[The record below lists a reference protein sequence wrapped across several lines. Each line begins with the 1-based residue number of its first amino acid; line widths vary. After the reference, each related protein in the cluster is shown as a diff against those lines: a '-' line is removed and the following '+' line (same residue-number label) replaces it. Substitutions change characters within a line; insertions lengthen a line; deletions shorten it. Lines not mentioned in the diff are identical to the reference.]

1 MILCY
6 GVLLKILVLCKA
18 ANETQKNIN
27 GTLLMSVNNT
37 YDVRTDDHLAS
48 TLIRCKKNLAE
59 NVTNKKILRKIE
71 QDDLIKYFERDVRP
85 LINPEKENIVLR
97 ALQNIIISSDF
108 KSRYVG
114 KLGRK
119 QILKEENLAPF
130 LANVF
135 LYTLA
140 VPNNVKEGEDF
151 ARSLNEE
158 TLSSLASNTVKSSSY
173 VPISEPQILPEQLLL
188 PLLMGGRCLSCGK
201 SLIQRD
207 NEGEFFQSQQVV
219 ELTTTSTRQVVEISL
234 CPNCATKYSQL
245 NQKQKNE
252 LIRAFFQAK
261 KTAQIPFYIT
271 DNEKINNLIAMTI
284 KTLHDSNRLSDTPQK
299 YDPSEVE
306 EKIKN
311 AIIQDKISSY
321 VANHYYYV
329 NDILN
334 NMATANMITATKMGK
349 VMRRLYEDVEES
361 LNCKGTDIPMQE
373 AVFEGM
379 VTEVHARSHQLSRT
393 VCEWLIAYFI
403 QGCAIF
409 DAISK

>member
-1 MILCY
+1 M
-6 GVLLKILVLCKA
+6 
-18 ANETQKNIN
+18 
-27 GTLLMSVNNT
+27 
-37 YDVRTDDHLAS
+37 
-48 TLIRCKKNLAE
+48 
-59 NVTNKKILRKIE
+59 
-71 QDDLIKYFERDVRP
+71 
-85 LINPEKENIVLR
+85 
-97 ALQNIIISSDF
+97 
-108 KSRYVG
+108 
-114 KLGRK
+114 
-119 QILKEENLAPF
+119 
-130 LANVF
+130 ANVF

-140 VPNNVKEGEDF
+140 VPNKCKDGETF
-151 ARSLNEE
+151 VRSLNEE
-158 TLSSLASNTVKSSSY
+158 MLSILADNTVENSNY
-173 VPISEPQILPEQLLL
+173 VQTSEPPISTEQLPL
-188 PLLMGGRCLSCGK
+188 PLLTNGRCLSCGK
-201 SLIQRD
+201 SLIQQD

-219 ELTTTSTRQVVEISL
+219 ELITTSAGKVEEVAL
-234 CPNCATKYSQL
+234 CPSCATKYPQL
-245 NQKQKNE
+245 NQKQKNA
-252 LIRAFFQAK
+252 LLSAFHQAK
-261 KTAQIPFYIT
+261 KNAQLAFYIT
-271 DNEKINNLIAMTI
+271 DNEKTNNLIATTI
-284 KTLHDSNRLSDTPQK
+284 RALYDSNRLSDTPQK

-311 AIIQDKISSY
+311 TIIQDKISSY

-349 VMRRLYEDVEES
+349 VMRRLYEDVEDG

>member
-1 MILCY
+1 M
-6 GVLLKILVLCKA
+6 
-18 ANETQKNIN
+18 
-27 GTLLMSVNNT
+27 
-37 YDVRTDDHLAS
+37 
-48 TLIRCKKNLAE
+48 
-59 NVTNKKILRKIE
+59 
-71 QDDLIKYFERDVRP
+71 IKYFEREVRP

-219 ELTTTSTRQVVEISL
+219 ELTTTSNGQVVEISL

-271 DNEKINNLIAMTI
+271 DNEKTNNLIAMTI

>member
-59 NVTNKKILRKIE
+59 NLTNKKVLQKIV
-71 QDDLIKYFERDVRP
+71 QHDLIKYFESEVRP

-97 ALQNIIISSDF
+97 SLQNIISSSDF

-119 QILKEENLAPF
+119 QILKEENIATF
-130 LANVF
+130 LVNVF

-173 VPISEPQILPEQLLL
+173 VPTSEPQILTEQLLL
-188 PLLMGGRCLSCGK
+188 PLWTGGRCLSCGK
-201 SLIQRD
+201 SLIQQD

-219 ELTTTSTRQVVEISL
+219 ELTSTSTGQVVEIPL
-234 CPNCATKYSQL
+234 CPDCATKYPQL
-245 NQKQKNE
+245 NQKQKKA
-252 LIRAFFQAK
+252 LISAFHQVK
-261 KTAQIPFYIT
+261 RTAQIPFYIT
-271 DNEKINNLIAMTI
+271 DNEKTNNLIAITI
-284 KTLHDSNRLSDTPQK
+284 QALHDSNRLSDTPQK

-311 AIIQDKISSY
+311 TIIQDKITSY

-334 NMATANMITATKMGK
+334 NMATANMITATKMGR
-349 VMRRLYEDVEES
+349 VMRRLYEDVEDS

>member
-18 ANETQKNIN
+18 ANEKQKNIN

-59 NVTNKKILRKIE
+59 DVTNKKILRKIE
-71 QDDLIKYFERDVRP
+71 QDDLIKYFESDVRP
-85 LINPEKENIVLR
+85 LINPEKEHIVLR
-97 ALQNIIISSDF
+97 ALQNIISSSDF
-108 KSRYVG
+108 NSRRVG

-119 QILKEENLAPF
+119 QILKEENLATF

-140 VPNNVKEGEDF
+140 VPNKGKDGETF
-151 ARSLNEE
+151 VRSLNEE
-158 TLSSLASNTVKSSSY
+158 MLSILADNTVENSNY
-173 VPISEPQILPEQLLL
+173 VQTSEPPISTEQLLL
-188 PLLMGGRCLSCGK
+188 PLLTDGRCLSCGK
-201 SLIQRD
+201 SLIQQD

-219 ELTTTSTRQVVEISL
+219 ELSTTSAGKVEEVAL
-234 CPNCATKYSQL
+234 CPSCATKYPQL
-245 NQKQKNE
+245 NQKQKNA
-252 LIRAFFQAK
+252 LVSAFHQAK
-261 KTAQIPFYIT
+261 KNAQLAFYIT
-271 DNEKINNLIAMTI
+271 DNEKTNNLIATTI
-284 KTLHDSNRLSDTPQK
+284 RALYDSNRSSDTPQK

-334 NMATANMITATKMGK
+334 NMTTANTITATKMGK
-349 VMRRLYEDVEES
+349 VMRRLYEDVEDG

>member
-71 QDDLIKYFERDVRP
+71 QDDLIKYFEREVRP

-173 VPISEPQILPEQLLL
+173 VPTSEPQILPEQLLL

-219 ELTTTSTRQVVEISL
+219 ELTSTSTGQVVEISL

-252 LIRAFFQAK
+252 LIRSFFQVK

-271 DNEKINNLIAMTI
+271 DNEKTNNLIAMTI

-334 NMATANMITATKMGK
+334 NMATANMITATKMGR
-349 VMRRLYEDVEES
+349 VMRRLYEDVEDS